1 MPLLDK
7 HKVIMIAGGLAT
19 LTGLVIAWRSYE
31 AQKAGNAAAAD
42 SADQQAQQDAM
53 LQQLMQPLSTSADS
67 AGGDSGATV
76 DTGSAGF
83 DALLAELLGGG
94 TTPPASGTSTGT
106 GSTTPTAPPA
116 GSTNPPSGSS
126 GTVAPVATP
135 LPVHV
140 VLPSKFPQK

>member
-42 SADQQAQQDAM
+42 SADQQQQQDAL
-53 LQQLMQPLSTSADS
+53 LQQLMQPLSAGADTSGS
-67 AGGDSGATV
+67 ASTV

-94 TTPPASGTSTGT
+94 TTPPASGTGT
-106 GSTTPTAPPA
+106 TTPTAPPA